1 MARGSKTRVKVE
13 GAEEIIRALEK
24 ADEAMKKELH
34 DIVSRAAEIVFRE
47 ADARIP
53 IKSGKARSSLKIETG
68 FNNKGVFYANV
79 VVGGSETYYIT
90 FYELGSSRQPPRP
103 FLRPSLD
110 GKRNEIR
117 RYMIS
122 EIQKVI
128 ARQGK

>member
-1 MARGSKTRVKVE
+1 MARNSNTKIKVE
-13 GAEEIIRALEK
+13 GVEDVIKALER
-24 ADEAMKKELH
+24 ADKEMQHELRN
-34 DIVSRAAEIVFRE
+34 IVSEAVELVFRE

-53 IKSGKARSSLKIETG
+53 IKSGKARGSLKIETG